1 MPLVL
6 VIGMLDTDSGK
17 TVMAYSI
24 ARLLASEGF
33 RVAPIKPLG
42 ATDLWRSP
50 WVLREIEERGLVVL
64 GDAVVLS
71 QAVGDSLEIE
81 EINPLALVLAPPDP
95 ERLGWSWTP
104 YSGLL
109 GDSVR
114 RAVLARL
121 TACTGSDRAT
131 LHVVNVKALGR
142 APGGL
147 SSRLTDIIERLRPE
161 PQRGD
166 DSSISRILSSLAAIE
181 SCVLRALSSSEV
193 GVMESYSDIA
203 VPIPFALN
211 SDLVVTVTPGKAGII
226 PGDRYRSAVQVLSSM
241 STSTTLT
248 TREIVS
254 LTGIQESIELPLM
267 EYPLSTGYPKEALE
281 PILERVKELARR

>member
-6 VIGMLDTDSGK
+6 VVGMLDTDSGK

-24 ARLLASEGF
+24 AKLLASEGF
-33 RVAPIKPLG
+33 RVAPLKPLG

-50 WVLREIEERGLVVL
+50 WVLREVEERGLVVL
-64 GDAVVLS
+64 GDAVILS
-71 QAVGDSLEIE
+71 QATGDNLEIE
-81 EINPLALVLAPPDP
+81 EINPLAMILAPPDP

-114 RAVLARL
+114 RAALARL
-121 TACTGSDRAT
+121 TACTGSGKAS
-131 LHVVNVKALGR
+131 LHLVNTKALER
-142 APGGL
+142 TPSKL
-147 SSRLTDIIERLRPE
+147 SARLAEVAERLKPE

-166 DSSISRILSSLAAIE
+166 ESSVSRILSSLAAVE
-181 SCVLRALSSSEV
+181 SCMVKALSTSEV

-203 VPIPFALN
+203 VPIPLAMN
-211 SDLVVTVTPGKAGII
+211 SDLVVTVTPGRAGIV

-254 LTGIQESIELPLM
+254 LTGVQESIELPLM
-267 EYPLSTGYPKEALE
+267 EYPLSTGYPKDVLE
-281 PILERVKELARR
+281 PILERVKELTRG